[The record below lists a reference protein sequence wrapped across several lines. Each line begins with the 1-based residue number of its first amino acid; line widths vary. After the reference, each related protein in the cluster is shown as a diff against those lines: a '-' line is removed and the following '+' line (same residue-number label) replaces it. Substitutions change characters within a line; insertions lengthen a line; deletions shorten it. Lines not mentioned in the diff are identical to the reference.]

1 MDLKE
6 EEEREKVNM
15 EQKVK
20 KFLELSE
27 QESETVSGVAVPE
40 LRLDEA
46 PIYNLFALRGIRV
59 NRVGPGFVS
68 CNFKVPLRLLVS
80 VKYKFL
86 RTNYLDRSS
95 LFFVY
100 ENFFFLNF
108 WWVLFY
114 FQDRDGNLANGAI
127 ANLVDIV
134 GSCVVYVTG
143 LPMNVTVEM
152 SISYLST
159 AKLNVS
165 NPATEIPIRSLLHL
179 CDS

>member
-1 MDLKE
+1 M
-6 EEEREKVNM
+6 
-15 EQKVK
+15 
-20 KFLELSE
+20 
-27 QESETVSGVAVPE
+27 
-40 LRLDEA
+40 
-46 PIYNLFALRGIRV
+46 
-59 NRVGPGFVS
+59 
-68 CNFKVPLRLLVS
+68 
-80 VKYKFL
+80 
-86 RTNYLDRSS
+86 
-95 LFFVY
+95 Y
-100 ENFFFLNF
+100 ENF

-165 NPATEIPIRSLLHL
+165 NVKSLYTF
-179 CDS
+179 SFTFM